1 MSWYRF
7 KGNNSD
13 MEVMSNKSFKTLQ
26 KVKKDAVVSFE
37 AKLPKRYLDMMSR
50 QVGKHS
56 SNQELLREYLKQI
69 SAL

>member
-50 QVGKHS
+50 QVGRHS
-56 SNQELLREYLKQI
+56 TNQELLREYFKQI
-69 SAL
+69 SQL

>member
-26 KVKKDAVVSFE
+26 KVKKDAVISFE

-56 SNQELLREYLKQI
+56 TNQELLREYLKQI
-69 SAL
+69 SML

>member
-56 SNQELLREYLKQI
+56 TNQELLREYLKQI

>member
-26 KVKKDAVVSFE
+26 KVKKDAVISFE

-56 SNQELLREYLKQI
+56 TNQELLREYLKQI

>member
-56 SNQELLREYLKQI
+56 TNQELLREYLKQI
-69 SAL
+69 SQL